1 MSAWSCEWQDRSGS
15 SAPCTIQDLTPNS
28 SLDRVSLC
36 SQSGVLGWSADPV
49 GGPAVYMREE
59 LMLSKRCNL
68 IASTIMLLVL
78 GLQGCIIGITSVDT
92 PEVPSPRPLSLGDVT
107 FDICD
112 PNSTVRKDWTQRI
125 ERVLLRDFG
134 IQTRSGTP
142 LGNKPFFHFLVTP
155 EQYSES
161 PLEELSLRLSEFT
174 FSVIPGYYVHDTHL
188 RFQVSA
194 MDAKGRSTIGGIAYQ
209 YRVRAFLWAPLIV
222 YPDVVKSIIGG
233 YENRDKYDRPQEL
246 LLRKFVMD
254 VAVQL
259 DKVSAQENIRFPLPI
274 RGCPVRTTRD
284 SPSFGGSW
292 DSRGSTHWP
301 D

>member
-1 MSAWSCEWQDRSGS
+1 
-15 SAPCTIQDLTPNS
+15 
-28 SLDRVSLC
+28 
-36 SQSGVLGWSADPV
+36 
-49 GGPAVYMREE
+49 
-59 LMLSKRCNL
+59 MLSKLCKL
-68 IASTIMLLVL
+68 SVSSVMSLAL
-78 GLQGCIIGITSVDT
+78 GLQGCMIGITSVDT

-112 PNSTVRKDWTQRI
+112 PNSAVRKDWTQRI

-161 PLEELSLRLSEFT
+161 PLEELSLSLSLFT
-174 FSVIPGYYVHDTHL
+174 FSAIPGYYVHDTHL
-188 RFQVSA
+188 HFQVSA

-222 YPDVVKSIIGG
+222 YPDVVVGIIGG
-233 YENRDKYDRPQEL
+233 YENQDKYDRPKEL

-254 VAVQL
+254 VAAQL